1 MSDVRTPSTAMSV
14 LVSLVAAA
22 ALAALLIALGS
33 FNWPAADDFCNHV
46 LVETRGYTGALHWLF
61 FEWSGRVVTG
71 VVLYAVA
78 ALVDI
83 PALRAVS
90 MVLAAGLVL
99 VAWQITLFVVARP
112 APARWP
118 LFAFILAALTLGLYP
133 LLGQTVYWPT
143 GGIVYLLPLI
153 LLLHWLLGARAL
165 LQSGDRGRGNMYWF
179 AMSFA
184 VGNAI
189 ELILPIVASYA
200 GVIALRRWRTLASA
214 VRGALLWRAAG
225 LALGAAVLIGA
236 PGNYLRANATPGS
249 FQLDPAYLVQQYA
262 ARIWASAEAGATLLA
277 IAAGL
282 IALPFVARL
291 RTQWQRV
298 NAEQPAR
305 AFKHEEAVALLLG
318 AALSLT
324 PVLAA
329 PLQFAPRNG
338 LYALV
343 CVFLAALLP
352 AARWVEDRATGRKA
366 AATLALL
373 AVVGTLVAG
382 ARLLTDMRAAEA
394 RRPAQLARDQL
405 LREAAASGRKALTVA
420 PIAPPAPVTMHAVD
434 ITPDPA
440 QLVNWCV
447 ATYYH
452 LGSVALEARSRP

>member
-1 MSDVRTPSTAMSV
+1 MSGARTSGPMSAR
-14 LVSLVAAA
+14 VSLVAAA
-22 ALAALLIALGS
+22 ALAAMLIALGS
-33 FNWPAADDFCNHV
+33 VNWPAADDFCNHV
-46 LVETRGYTGALHWLF
+46 LVETRGYSGALHWLF

-71 VVLYAVA
+71 VALYAVA

-83 PALRAVS
+83 PALRGVS
-90 MVLAAGLVL
+90 MLLAAGLVL
-99 VAWQITLFVVARP
+99 VAWQIAAFVVPRP
-112 APARWP
+112 APARRP
-118 LFAFILAALTLGLYP
+118 LVAFILAALTLGLYP

-153 LLLHWLLGARAL
+153 LLLYWLLGAQAL
-165 LQSGDRGRGNMYWF
+165 LQRGDSGRGNAYWF
-179 AMSFA
+179 AVSFA

-189 ELILPIVASYA
+189 ELILPIVVSYA
-200 GVIALRRWRTLASA
+200 GVIALRRWSTLAST
-214 VRGALLWRAAG
+214 VRRALLWRAAG
-225 LALGAAVLIGA
+225 FALGAAVLVGA

-262 ARIWASAEAGATLLA
+262 LMIRASAEAGVTLLA
-277 IAAGL
+277 IVVGL
-282 IALPFVARL
+282 IALHSGASL
-291 RTQWQRV
+291 WTQWQRV
-298 NAEQPAR
+298 AAEKPAR
-305 AFKHEEAVALLLG
+305 AFRHEETVALLLG
-318 AALSLT
+318 AALSLA

-352 AARWVEDRATGRKA
+352 AARWVKDRATGNKA

-382 ARLLTDMRAAEA
+382 ARLLTDMRAAEG

-405 LREAAASGRKALTVA
+405 LRDAAATGRRELTVA

-434 ITPDPA
+434 ITTDPA

-452 LGSVALEARSRP
+452 LGSVALEARPPP